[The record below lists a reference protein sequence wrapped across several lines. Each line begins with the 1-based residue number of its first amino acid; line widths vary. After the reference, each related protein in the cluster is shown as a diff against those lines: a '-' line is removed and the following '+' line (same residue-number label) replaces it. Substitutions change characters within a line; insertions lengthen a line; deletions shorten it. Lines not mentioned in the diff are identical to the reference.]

1 MTARIIDGKVIA
13 AELRA
18 RVADEVARVKREH
31 QLTPGLAV
39 VLVGSDPASQ
49 VYVRSKHKQT
59 QEAGMAS
66 FEHMLPDDVAQ
77 ADLLALIA
85 KLNGDPAVHGI
96 LVQLPLPKSIH
107 TETVINAIDPAKDV
121 DGLHPNNAGRLAGGF
136 AALSPCT
143 PLGCIIL
150 TKSVHASLEG
160 MNAIVIGR
168 SNLVGR
174 PLVQL
179 LLNENAT
186 VTIAHS
192 RSKDLPQLCA
202 RADLVYAAVG
212 KPEMVRADWI
222 KPGAT
227 VIDVGINRTAVGRRQ
242 DPAGRRRR
250 LQGSGRSCRRD
261 HAGARRRRADDG
273 GVPAGEYAA
282 GGVRILR
289 CRSRGCEPRSL
300 PVIASDASSHPRT
313 RRGDDG
319 LLRASRPCKS
329 GNEGPQYQLT
339 PPHSRSAADRTGSC
353 PHSLRR
359 EGVRW
364 CRGSASN
371 LPNWRAPARSGK
383 SCR

>member
-1 MTARIIDGKVIA
+1 MTAEIIDGKAIA
-13 AELRA
+13 LELRA
-18 RVADEVARVKREH
+18 RVAAEAARVKRDH
-31 QLTPGLAV
+31 GLLPGLAV
-39 VLVGSDPASQ
+39 VLVGHDPASE

-66 FEHMLPDDVAQ
+66 FEHKLPADVSQ

-85 KLNGDPAVHGI
+85 KLNADPAVHGI
-96 LVQLPLPKSIH
+96 LVQLPLPKSLH
-107 TETVINAIDPAKDV
+107 TETIINATDPAKDV

-160 MNAIVIGR
+160 MDAIVIGR

-192 RSKDLPQLCA
+192 RSRGLPELTR

-212 KPEMVRADWI
+212 KPEMVRGDWI

-227 VIDVGINRTAVGRRQ
+227 VIDVGINRLLDADGKSRLVGDVAFAEVSQ
-242 DPAGRRRR
+242 V
-250 LQGSGRSCRRD
+250 
-261 HAGARRRRADDG
+261 AGAITPVPG
-273 GVPAGEYAA
+273 GVGQMTVACLL
-282 GGVRILR
+282 VN
-289 CRSRGCEPRSL
+289 
-300 PVIASDASSHPRT
+300 T
-313 RRGDDG
+313 
-319 LLRASRPCKS
+319 LRAACAIA
-329 GNEGPQYQLT
+329 G
-339 PPHSRSAADRTGSC
+339 
-353 PHSLRR
+353 
-359 EGVRW
+359 
-364 CRGSASN
+364 
-371 LPNWRAPARSGK
+371 LPKPEV
-383 SCR
+383 